1 MSPRACAGSLQTY
14 KTMDPISVV
23 QAGVTSVIAY
33 FLKNKHDEL
42 TILKAEVAEL
52 KVKVAV
58 ADAGNKIRDERFERF
73 EEKLDRL
80 LEKAGA

>member
-1 MSPRACAGSLQTY
+1 
-14 KTMDPISVV
+14 MDPISVA

-42 TILKAEVAEL
+42 SVL
-52 KVKVAV
+52 KVKVSELEVRVAV
-58 ADAGNKIRDERFERF
+58 AEAGNKTRDDRFERI